1 VFRPNEL
8 SPELL
13 QLAGAFRREYYTDVI
28 IGQEPVAVA
37 LERLPGG
44 GQLGGFPF
52 PPRIPVVS

>member
-1 VFRPNEL
+1 
-8 SPELL
+8 LL
-13 QLAGAFRREYYTDVI
+13 QLAGAFRREYDTDVI